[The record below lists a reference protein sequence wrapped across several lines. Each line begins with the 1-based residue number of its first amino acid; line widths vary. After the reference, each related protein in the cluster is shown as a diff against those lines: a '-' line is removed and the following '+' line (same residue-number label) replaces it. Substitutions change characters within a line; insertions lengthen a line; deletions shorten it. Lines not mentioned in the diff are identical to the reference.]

1 MTLYDRENVHPCRT
15 VTVDGGA
22 VKHLRPAERELGAL
36 LLRLLLPPDAD
47 GNPRKLTKTQRKG
60 KGSRHPRH
68 IDGAH
73 AAPHMTAEEIA
84 AQQERSRRCLVGMA
98 ASLHTFEQSVR
109 AAVLATEGVAAGSP
123 ALIMLLD
130 EAAPLIDAP
139 ESEWRDHVKGG
150 VIIVLGDNRGLTK
163 EEEVGQPVESASHP
177 ILCQKSALLR
187 WMAVLRCT

>member
-1 MTLYDRENVHPCRT
+1 VTLYDRENVHPCRT

-139 ESEWRDHVKGG
+139 ESEWRAG
-150 VIIVLGDNRGLTK
+150 
-163 EEEVGQPVESASHP
+163 
-177 ILCQKSALLR
+177 
-187 WMAVLRCT
+187 